1 MTLILSRTSD
11 PDETR
16 DWLDSLQ
23 AVIDVHGA
31 ERAHFLI
38 DRLIDLGRRR
48 GTHLPYQATTAY
60 VNTILPGQEPRYPGD
75 RSLERR
81 IEAYLRWNAMAMVVH
96 ANKKDTHLGGHIATY
111 QSAAVLYEV
120 GFNHFWRAASSEH
133 PGDLIF
139 FQGHSAPGIYA
150 RSFLEGRLSKKK
162 LLNFREEVGGQGLS
176 SYPHPWL
183 MPDYWQFPTVS
194 MGLGPLMAIYL
205 ARFLRYME
213 NRKLSKVSDR
223 KVWAFLGDGEMDEP
237 ESMAAISLGAREG
250 LDNLVF
256 VINCNLQRLD
266 GPVRGNGKI
275 MQELEADFRG
285 NGWNVI
291 KVVWGSRWDPLLAQ
305 DRDGLLVKLMN
316 ECVDGEYQAYKA
328 NDGAL
333 SASTSSASTRNCW
346 NSSPT

>member
-237 ESMAAISLGAREG
+237 ESMAAISLGAREA
-250 LDNLVF
+250 
-256 VINCNLQRLD
+256 
-266 GPVRGNGKI
+266 P
-275 MQELEADFRG
+275 
-285 NGWNVI
+285 
-291 KVVWGSRWDPLLAQ
+291 WGRERDWTTWSSSSTATCSDSTVPYAATARSCRSSRPTSVAMAGMSS
-305 DRDGLLVKLMN
+305 RS
-316 ECVDGEYQAYKA
+316 C
-328 NDGAL
+328 GAPAGIR
-333 SASTSSASTRNCW
+333 SWPRTATACWSSS
-346 NSSPT
+346 